1 MRSSPRQTGSWV
13 LLGGWLLAAGCRG
26 GGAPAPADAPADGP
40 TMPGDPG
47 APDARASQGIA
58 DGPGAVG
65 EPDAPAAPAG
75 APVPADAGP
84 TIFDPALPR
93 IHDHSGASADR
104 VLALVRAALAGLGF
118 DPARGEGP
126 DPADRV
132 FVGRHYLAWIDQTGF
147 FGKMNG
153 LWTLDGAEGDA
164 LDFVLVDGP
173 ARRPINLFFPGEA
186 GNGRWP
192 ASYKGAEHLEFPS
205 RIPEPNDPPGC
216 AQRDWCNQY
225 GLDEAPRLANARIPW
240 WTACNAGAAAFS
252 ARHDPISVEESPGRL
267 VLVYEGRL
275 VKEADGDGT
284 YDGDDCHADYLF
296 ADGVRRPVYLRVGY
310 ELLAGAPHFDRTVQ
324 VRNPEGNPSFVGD
337 MSFIGGFVI
346 TGWPTPHPRKR
357 VHRFWRPEVADVEL
371 RWGDPILLRAGAW
384 NDLGMRAPLASD
396 VLVGWIAQPL
406 TLSASAGFTPGASLT
421 VSHVGP
427 GDNDDVGACL
437 CAVHGAVEM
446 GGGLI
451 HAGRSLPLAG
461 GQTSI
466 EARRRL
472 AVPSR

>member
-1 MRSSPRQTGSWV
+1 M
-13 LLGGWLLAAGCRG
+13 
-26 GGAPAPADAPADGP
+26 
-40 TMPGDPG
+40 G
-47 APDARASQGIA
+47 APDAGGAP
-58 DGPGAVG
+58 DGAG
-65 EPDAPAAPAG
+65 PDGAG
-75 APVPADAGP
+75 AP
-84 TIFDPALPR
+84 FDPALPR
-93 IHDHSGASADR
+93 IHDHSGAPSAR
-104 VLALVRAALAGLGF
+104 VLALVRAALAGLGY

-126 DPADRV
+126 VPADRV

-147 FGKMNG
+147 YGKMNG
-153 LWTLDGAEGDA
+153 LWTLNGAAGEA

-173 ARRPINLFFPGEA
+173 ARRPVNLFLPGEA

-192 ASYKGAEHLEFPS
+192 SSYKGAEHLEFPS

-225 GLDEAPRLANARIPW
+225 SLDEAPRFTNGRIPW

-252 ARHDPISVEESPGRL
+252 ARHDPISVEETPGRL
-267 VLVYEGRL
+267 RLVYEGRL

-284 YDGDDCHADYLF
+284 FDGDACHADYLF

-310 ELLAGAPHFDRTVQ
+310 ELLAAAPHFDRTVQ

-346 TGWPTPHPRKR
+346 TGWPTPHPAKR
-357 VHRFWRPEVADVEL
+357 IHRFWRPETRDVDL
-371 RWGDPILLRAGAW
+371 RWGDQVLLAAGQW
-384 NDLGMRAPLASD
+384 NDLGMRSPLAGD

-406 TLSASAGFTPGASLT
+406 TLSATAGYGPGTALT
-421 VSHVGP
+421 VAHVGP
-427 GDNDDVGACL
+427 SDNDDVGACL

-451 HAGRSLPLAG
+451 HAGRSLPLPG

-472 AVPSR
+472 TVPSQ